1 MYKGTKNPENFS
13 VFYSGLPR
21 SSFPVCGK
29 LCCLLSC
36 LEWRSWS
43 HGWNILSIF
52 IAFFCKPLKWTPHNS
67 PAGNPSTLTAR
78 ISNLSNVFLIFLL
91 FRLLA
96 ISLSNLHVSSVHTTE
111 LVLNLFWLPHLFTAG
126 FQHLY
131 CFQPQSHPLFSL
143 LCITHTS
150 FPLFL
155 TLIYSQQA
163 CTLWLISDLNLL
175 GYL

>member
-1 MYKGTKNPENFS
+1 M
-13 VFYSGLPR
+13 FYSVLPR

-67 PAGNPSTLTAR
+67 TAGNPSTLNAC
-78 ISNLSNVFLIFLL
+78 ISNLCNVFLIFLL
-91 FRLLA
+91 FRFLA
-96 ISLSNLHVSSVHTTE
+96 VSFSNLRVSSVHTTE
-111 LVLNLFWLPHLFTAG
+111 LVLFVSITTSVYSRFSTFVLLPATVSPPVFPTLYHPHLISSVSHT
-126 FQHLY
+126 HL
-131 CFQPQSHPLFSL
+131 FPTSL
-143 LCITHTS
+143 HIVT
-150 FPLFL
+150 
-155 TLIYSQQA
+155 
-163 CTLWLISDLNLL
+163 LISDLSLL